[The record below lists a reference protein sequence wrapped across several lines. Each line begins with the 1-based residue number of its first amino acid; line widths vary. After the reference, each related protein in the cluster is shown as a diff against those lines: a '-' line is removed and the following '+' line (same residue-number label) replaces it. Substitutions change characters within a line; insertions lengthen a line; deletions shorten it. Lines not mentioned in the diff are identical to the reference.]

1 MHVLEIGLVMLQGSR
16 QAHVDAIGRAS
27 ERMGFEVNI
36 REIRTPDDLLES
48 TLQALIL
55 PGGESTTMRKVG
67 GQGGTGVLEQIYRE
81 LREKPNFPVLATCA
95 GAILLADP
103 QDGGPSI
110 IKATVD
116 RNAWGRQIDS
126 FLGRVSV
133 NDQDEHVECAFIRAP
148 RFTSAREEC
157 TIAKVGDEPVGV
169 RENNLIALTFHPEL
183 STSTIFHEMLLEAAA
198 SNGNRVKA

>member
-1 MHVLEIGLVMLQGSR
+1 MYKR
-16 QAHVDAIGRAS
+16 Q
-27 ERMGFEVNI
+27 
-36 REIRTPDDLLES
+36 
-48 TLQALIL
+48 
-55 PGGESTTMRKVG
+55 
-67 GQGGTGVLEQIYRE
+67 
-81 LREKPNFPVLATCA
+81 
-95 GAILLADP
+95 
-103 QDGGPSI
+103 
-110 IKATVD
+110 VD